1 MPRTVRLRPGHGAKI
16 LSNLPDAA
24 PLRSHHVHV
33 ANIWQ
38 RDKVEGLVVLGQAFW
53 LVRRESPA
61 TDSFIMCHEDFPN
74 KALYDTKRVVHIT

>member
-1 MPRTVRLRPGHGAKI
+1 MGPKFSAISRMLHPSDLIMYTWP
-16 LSNLPDAA
+16 NT
-24 PLRSHHVHV
+24 
-33 ANIWQ
+33 WQ